1 MSKSP
6 KPEIPK
12 PLITFYRMLPGARE
26 PMRADQAAGGTFP
39 TRAFRYCEPMRTASA
54 FGWYLFPPMDFQILW
69 DGRETFWSH
78 EEAEGQW
85 LPLHQTHYP
94 GFDEYFDARVPED
107 CKGFALPFLGAPNE
121 PGLLQIWSG
130 YVARTAPGWS
140 VLSRPLANF
149 PRPSGYEAYE
159 GIIETDRW
167 FGPIFTNVRLTRTG
181 VPIHIRAE
189 VPLLMLQPFPRW
201 LYADQVLENFG
212 LVEKLEDFKDED
224 WDRFRATIVN
234 PMNDENRPRGEYAVK
249 ARRRRAQ
256 EES

>member
-1 MSKSP
+1 
-6 KPEIPK
+6 
-12 PLITFYRMLPGARE
+12 
-26 PMRADQAAGGTFP
+26 
-39 TRAFRYCEPMRTASA
+39 
-54 FGWYLFPPMDFQILW
+54 
-69 DGRETFWSH
+69 
-78 EEAEGQW
+78 
-85 LPLHQTHYP
+85 
-94 GFDEYFDARVPED
+94 
-107 CKGFALPFLGAPNE
+107 LPFLGAPNE

-181 VPIHIRAE
+181 VPIHVRAE